1 VPAIVKID
9 KFNGSYGGEDLDIY
23 GILTG
28 KDKDSQ
34 IDIIDTI
41 EDEAFGDDDLF
52 S

>member
-9 KFNGSYGGEDLDIY
+9 RFNGSYGGEDLDIY

-34 IDIIDTI
+34 MERDIID
-41 EDEAFGDDDLF
+41 DEAFGGDDDF
-52 S
+52 